1 MSISQVTQ
9 DEVEIEEATHC
20 LEHKINPRK
29 QQRKRVQPV
38 DVEPVQK
45 IWQTVSVDVE
55 SAVSV
60 DVFEN
65 TAPSPNW

>member
-1 MSISQVTQ
+1 MSIGQVTQ

-45 IWQTVSVDVE
+45 I
-55 SAVSV
+55 
-60 DVFEN
+60 
-65 TAPSPNW
+65 